1 MAQLGKKAG
10 ADFQK
15 LSAAEKSRRAEKSA
29 SAKLRG
35 RKGFNDQSN
44 VDKLYKWLEE
54 QGIPT
59 SWSGDPVVNYNEDR
73 AYYERLDKIQKKLDR
88 EKRIKD
94 NK

>member
-10 ADFQK
+10 PDMQK
-15 LSAAEKSRRAEKSA
+15 LTAAEKSRRAEKKA

-35 RKGFNDQSN
+35 RKSFDDQSN
-44 VDKLYKWLEE
+44 VDKLYQWMKE

-73 AYYERLDKIQKKLDR
+73 AYYERLDKIQKEIDR
-88 EKRIKD
+88 QERLKK